1 MAHSVTYSPTG
12 EVLSVTVSEA
22 RFTVAEKMLLI
33 EARRRARAP
42 RGEHG
47 WLMSDATDPKN
58 AGRIEVGLPYTD
70 LVAQAIGEAAE
81 AWEKDNGEGSSRY
94 LIFNAEL
101 KDSSASSRS
110 PRR

>member
-1 MAHSVTYSPTG
+1 MAHSVTYSPDG
-12 EVLSVTVSEA
+12 DVLSVTVSEP

-47 WLMSDATDPKN
+47 WLMSVATDPKN
-58 AGRIEVGLPYTD
+58 AGRVKVGLPYTD
-70 LVAQAIGEAAE
+70 FVAKAIGERVE
-81 AWEKDNGEGSSRY
+81 AWEKENGEGSARY

-101 KDSSASSRS
+101 AE
-110 PRR
+110 